1 MSVPNQTAT
10 TKLTRLKNKKKQLED
25 KKAKASPVKKLPIE
39 RQLRNLRSDIKEAQA
54 SLKKT
59 LTKSGAKSDV
69 GEGAKNTR
77 KLQSSNNKDIDK
89 SASGKGIIKKGK
101 PAGVSPTQK
110 SRQSNLSV
118 VQKNTQKTDVG
129 DTFKKNQ
136 EIMKKAKS
144 SPAMSSIGKDA
155 EAKPPK
161 PRPKPKVPRKRNK
174 DVEGIATTEK
184 KIASKK
190 AAQGLATQEKRSA
203 KKPTTKDVGGADKEL
218 SKDKFV
224 KQMKNPKKKSTISKK
239 AESKPDDYSGG
250 KRVLKSGLVIDS
262 SESAFRTDEDDLNL
276 RKGGM
281 PRGKSFGKGGMY
293 KGGKKTYGM
302 KYGGITRRGMGK

>member
-25 KKAKASPVKKLPIE
+25 KKAKASSSQKLSIE
-39 RQLRNLRSDIKEAQA
+39 KQLRNLRSDIKEAQA

-77 KLQSSNNKDIDK
+77 RLQSSNNKDVDG
-89 SASGKGIIKKGK
+89 SASGKGIVKKGK

-129 DTFKKNQ
+129 DTFKKNKKMQ
-136 EIMKKAKS
+136 ESEAPVS
-144 SPAMSSIGKDA
+144 TSSIGKGA

-203 KKPTTKDVGGADKEL
+203 KKPTTKDVGGADNEL
-218 SKDKFV
+218 
-224 KQMKNPKKKSTISKK
+224 KNPKKKSTISKK
-239 AESKPDDYSGG
+239 AESKPDDYSQG

-262 SESAFRTDEDDLNL
+262 SDSAFRTEEDDLNL

-302 KYGGITRRGMGK
+302 KYGGFTRRGMGK

>member
-1 MSVPNQTAT
+1 VEQLNDLRDINMSVPNQTAT

-25 KKAKASPVKKLPIE
+25 KKAKASSSQKLSIE
-39 RQLRNLRSDIKEAQA
+39 KQLRNLRSDLKEAQA

-77 KLQSSNNKDIDK
+77 RLQSSNNKDIDK
-89 SASGKGIIKKGK
+89 SASGKGIVKKGK
-101 PAGVSPTQK
+101 PAGVSPNQK
-110 SRQSNLSV
+110 SRQANLSV

-129 DTFKKNQ
+129 DTFKKNKKMQ
-136 EIMKKAKS
+136 ESEAPVRM
-144 SPAMSSIGKDA
+144 PSIGKGA
-155 EAKPPK
+155 ENKPPK

-203 KKPTTKDVGGADKEL
+203 QKPTTKDVGGADKEL
-218 SKDKFV
+218 P
-224 KQMKNPKKKSTISKK
+224 KNKKKSTISKK

-262 SESAFRTDEDDLNL
+262 SDSAFRTQEDDLNL
-276 RKGGM
+276 YKGGM
-281 PRGKSFGKGGMY
+281 AKAFGKGGMY
-293 KGGKKTYGM
+293 KGNKKAYGM
-302 KYGGITRRGMGK
+302 RYGGFTRRGMGK

>member
-25 KKAKASPVKKLPIE
+25 KKAKASSSQKLSIE
-39 RQLRNLRSDIKEAQA
+39 KQLRNLRSDLKEAQA

-77 KLQSSNNKDIDK
+77 RLQSSNNKDVDG
-89 SASGKGIIKKGK
+89 SASGKGIVKKGK

-129 DTFKKNQ
+129 DTFKKNKKMQ
-136 EIMKKAKS
+136 ESEAPVS
-144 SPAMSSIGKDA
+144 TSSIGKGA

-190 AAQGLATQEKRSA
+190 AAQDMATQEKRSR
-203 KKPTTKDVGGADKEL
+203 KKPTTTDVGQEV
-218 SKDKFV
+218 SKKKTAKKKDISD
-224 KQMKNPKKKSTISKK
+224 PKKAKGYDYSPN
-239 AESKPDDYSGG
+239 EDDY
-250 KRVLKSGLVIDS
+250 KF
-262 SESAFRTDEDDLNL
+262 EADDLNL
-276 RKGGM
+276 YKGGM
-281 PRGKSFGKGGMY
+281 AKAFGKGGMY
-293 KGGKKTYGM
+293 KGNKKTYGM
-302 KYGGITRRGMGK
+302 RYGGFTRRGMGK

>member
-1 MSVPNQTAT
+1 MSVPNQTTT
-10 TKLTRLKNKKKQLED
+10 TKHKRLKNKKKQLED
-25 KKAKASPVKKLPIE
+25 KKAKASSSQKLSIE
-39 RQLRNLRSDIKEAQA
+39 KQLRNLRSDLKEAQA

-77 KLQSSNNKDIDK
+77 RLQSSNNKDIDK
-89 SASGKGIIKKGK
+89 SASGKGIVKKGK
-101 PAGVSPTQK
+101 PAGVSPNQK
-110 SRQSNLSV
+110 SRQANLSV

-129 DTFKKNQ
+129 DTFKKNKKMQ
-136 EIMKKAKS
+136 ESEAPVS
-144 SPAMSSIGKDA
+144 TSSIGKGA

-203 KKPTTKDVGGADKEL
+203 QKPTTKDVGGADKEL
-218 SKDKFV
+218 P
-224 KQMKNPKKKSTISKK
+224 KNKKKSTISKK

-302 KYGGITRRGMGK
+302 KYGGITRKGMGK